1 MRRVKKSMFQ
11 GALLAME
18 AQQVIALRLMSLA
31 MGGPEAKREA
41 HRMVAEK
48 LDATVTA
55 AGMMTAAMARG
66 TPDGGTGEVVRMLRR
81 RVRANRK
88 RLGSG

>member
-1 MRRVKKSMFQ
+1 MRRVKRSMFQ

-31 MGGPEAKREA
+31 MGGPAAKREA

-66 TPDGGTGEVVRMLRR
+66 APDGGTGEVVRMLRR